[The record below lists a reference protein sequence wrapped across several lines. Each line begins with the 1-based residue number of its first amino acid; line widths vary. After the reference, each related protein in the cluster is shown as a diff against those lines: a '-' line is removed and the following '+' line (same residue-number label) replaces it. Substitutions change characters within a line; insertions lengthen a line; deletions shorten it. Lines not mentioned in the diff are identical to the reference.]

1 MNSAIRYFTRSK
13 KGNTLKLANAVA
25 KALDLEALDV
35 SHDLKEK
42 ADRLFLINAMY
53 AADID
58 SEVKQFL
65 ERNKGLIGEVVNMN
79 TSATGAS
86 TYTMVKKVTDALN
99 IHLSE
104 KEFHCRASWIFLNK
118 GLPSEEDLAN
128 AGKFAKDLA

>member
-65 ERNKGLIGEVVNMN
+65 ERNKDLIGKVVNMN

-99 IHLSE
+99 IRLSE

-128 AGKFAKDLA
+128 AGRFAKDRA

>member
-65 ERNKGLIGEVVNMN
+65 ERNKDLIGEVVNMN

-99 IHLSE
+99 IRLSE